1 MLDFKSIYL
10 VQGRVSVL
18 IVTRMRWFHFED
30 MDVGVKDGHFSV
42 GEAEKEYNIEIAVK
56 LV

>member
-1 MLDFKSIYL
+1 M
-10 VQGRVSVL
+10 QGRVSVL